1 MCEIVSWWFFITQ
14 KGMKKQ
20 GGKMI
25 FRVLKTRNYTIMSN
39 THLKDKRLSLKAK
52 GLLSVMLSLPDEWDY
67 SIDGLAAI
75 SKENETAVKSTL
87 KELKDNGY
95 LEVIKLMPNQTESGR
110 IEYVY
115 NVYENPKQESEKQGV
130 EKLGV
135 ENLGVEIQPVENRTQ
150 LITKELNTK
159 ELITKDSKAPRHKY
173 GEYQHVLLTTEQYEK
188 LSQELGDKTF
198 EYIRRLD
205 EYIEMKGAKYKNHY
219 LTIKNWHRR
228 DSGNNFDNARKHGI
242 EIDEDFREG
251 MHDVVFGQY

>member
-1 MCEIVSWWFFITQ
+1 MV
-14 KGMKKQ
+14 
-20 GGKMI
+20 
-25 FRVLKTRNYTIMSN
+25 FRVQKTRDYTVMSN
-39 THLKDKRLSLKAK
+39 AHLKDKGLSLKAK

-67 SIDGLAAI
+67 SIEGLVSI
-75 SKENETAVKSTL
+75 SKENETAIKSTL
-87 KELKDNGY
+87 KELKDCGY

-110 IEYVY
+110 IEYMY
-115 NVYENPKQESEKQGV
+115 NVYENPKQEGEKQ
-130 EKLGV
+130 GV
-135 ENLGVEIQPVENRTQ
+135 ENLGVEIQPVENQGQ

-159 ELITKDSKAPRHKY
+159 ELNTKDRDKAPRHKY

-219 LTIKNWHRR
+219 LTIKNWYRR
-228 DSGNNFDNARKHGI
+228 DSGNSFENARKHGI